1 MSNTMIEFGD
11 PLNVDMNF
19 IGFSQAIVNGQVEAA
34 RSALA
39 QGSVDPST
47 LDNWAIRFVC
57 DANEVELAE
66 FLLND
71 TRVDPTVKG
80 NCTIL
85 NSACKGTTEVM
96 KLLLKD
102 GRADPCAGDHQAI
115 RSAAVCGHSEI
126 VALLLKDGRTE
137 PAAQGNAALY
147 YAAQDGR
154 DEVVELLL
162 ADERVVAGEGVGAA
176 LQEANKRHV
185 TTGKLFVGIYD
196 PQASP
201 PILDLGALS
210 LTRVEP
216 LATPRQTFTEGQR
229 RVLGMLKKSPW

>member
-1 MSNTMIEFGD
+1 MSNTLIEFGD

-19 IGFSQAIVNGQVEAA
+19 IGFSQAVINEQVEAV

-39 QGSVDPST
+39 EGSADPGT
-47 LDNWAIRFVC
+47 LDNWAIRLVC
-57 DANEVELAE
+57 DSNKIELAE
-66 FLLND
+66 LLLND
-71 TRVDPTVKG
+71 ARVDPTAKR
-80 NCTIL
+80 NSAIL

-102 GRADPCAGDHQAI
+102 GRADPCAEDHQAI

-126 VALLLKDGRTE
+126 VALLLRDGRTE

-147 YAAQDGR
+147 YAAQDGL
-154 DEVVELLL
+154 DDVVELLL

-176 LQEANKRHV
+176 LQEANKRHI

-210 LTRVEP
+210 LMRVEP